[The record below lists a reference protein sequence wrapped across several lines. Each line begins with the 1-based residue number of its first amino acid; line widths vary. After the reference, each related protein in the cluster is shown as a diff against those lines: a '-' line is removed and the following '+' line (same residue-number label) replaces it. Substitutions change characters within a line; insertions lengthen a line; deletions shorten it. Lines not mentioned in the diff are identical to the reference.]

1 MKLNH
6 QAMHKLNRYLES
18 TLLKPTVTER
28 EIDQLVREAREHQ
41 FIGIC
46 IPPFWVKK
54 VKRELR
60 DEDIQVVTV
69 VGFPFGYE
77 STETKA
83 AQLKAAIKDG
93 ADELDVVWSQT
104 AFHSGM
110 SWPKIELAQLSKIC
124 HEEERMLKVIVETAY
139 LSPAQLQE
147 ACAICVE
154 AGADFVKTS
163 TGYAPYGARVEDVA
177 LMRQVLP
184 STVGVKASGGIK
196 TLESA
201 LALIQAGADRIGTS
215 SAKAL
220 MEAFQSQNPSFG

>member
-1 MKLNH
+1 MRKIRLV
-6 QAMHKLNRYLES
+6 MPKLNRYLES

-28 EIDQLVREAREHQ
+28 EIDQLVREAREEQ
-41 FIGIC
+41 FMGIC
-46 IPPFWVKK
+46 IPHFWVKK
-54 VKRELR
+54 AKRELR

-77 STETKA
+77 STEAKV
-83 AQLKAAIKDG
+83 AQLKDAIKNG

-124 HEEERMLKVIVETAY
+124 HEEERILKVIVETAY
-139 LSPAQLQE
+139 LSPAQLRD
-147 ACAICVE
+147 ACAICVD
-154 AGADFVKTS
+154 AGADYVKTS
-163 TGYAPYGARVEDVA
+163 TGYAPYGARVEDVE

-196 TLESA
+196 TLEQA
-201 LALIQAGADRIGTS
+201 LALIKAGADRLGTS
-215 SAKAL
+215 SAKLL
-220 MEAFQSQNPSFG
+220 MEAWRKENL

>member
-1 MKLNH
+1 
-6 QAMHKLNRYLES
+6 MHKLNRFLES
-18 TLLKPTVTER
+18 TLLSPTVTER
-28 EIDQLVREAREHQ
+28 QIDQLVREAREEQ

-46 IPPFWVKK
+46 VPPFWVKK
-54 VKRELR
+54 VKRDVR

-77 STETKA
+77 STEAKV
-83 AQLKAAIKDG
+83 AQLKAAIKEG

-124 HEEERMLKVIVETAY
+124 HEEERILKVIVETAY

-147 ACAICVE
+147 ACAICVD
-154 AGADFVKTS
+154 AGADYVKTS
-163 TGYAPYGARVEDVA
+163 TGYAPHGAKVEDVV
-177 LMRQVLP
+177 LMRQYLP

-196 TLESA
+196 TLELA

-215 SAKAL
+215 TAKTL
-220 MEAFQSQNPSFG
+220 MDAFRV

>member
-1 MKLNH
+1 MP
-6 QAMHKLNRYLES
+6 KLNRYLES

-28 EIDQLVREAREHQ
+28 EIDQLVREAREEQ
-41 FIGIC
+41 FMGIC

-54 VKRELR
+54 AKRELR

-77 STETKA
+77 STEAKV
-83 AQLKAAIKDG
+83 AQLKDAIKNG

-124 HEEERMLKVIVETAY
+124 HEEERILKVIVETAY
-139 LSPAQLQE
+139 LSPAQLQD
-147 ACAICVE
+147 ACAICVD
-154 AGADFVKTS
+154 AGADYVKTS
-163 TGYAPYGARVEDVA
+163 TGYAPYGARVVDVE

-184 STVGVKASGGIK
+184 YTVGVKASGGIK
-196 TLESA
+196 TLEQA
-201 LALIQAGADRIGTS
+201 LALIQAGADRLGTS
-215 SAKAL
+215 SAKLL
-220 MEAFQSQNPSFG
+220 MEAWRKENL